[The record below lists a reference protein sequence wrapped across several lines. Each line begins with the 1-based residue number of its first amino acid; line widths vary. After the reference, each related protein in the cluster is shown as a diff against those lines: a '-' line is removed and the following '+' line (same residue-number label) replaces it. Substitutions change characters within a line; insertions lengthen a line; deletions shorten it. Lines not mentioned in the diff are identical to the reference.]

1 LSWWKIIQLAFPKAC
16 WNMHRPTA
24 SWRLWAGQSGTCFL
38 IYLIFKA
45 DFRSIYLFST
55 YKIKSNLFWHRRNPL
70 NIEIWVNLVVGS
82 IKMSATISYARRT
95 HLAHVKGNLTAIRY
109 RDEILRRHLIGVTVI
124 GVQREMFQQD
134 HVRPHNARV
143 NMDFLV
149 NQNINVLS

>member
-1 LSWWKIIQLAFPKAC
+1 
-16 WNMHRPTA
+16 
-24 SWRLWAGQSGTCFL
+24 
-38 IYLIFKA
+38 
-45 DFRSIYLFST
+45 
-55 YKIKSNLFWHRRNPL
+55 
-70 NIEIWVNLVVGS
+70 
-82 IKMSATISYARRT
+82 MSATISYARRT

-109 RDEILRRHLIGVTVI
+109 RDEILHRHLLTVI